1 LLHHLGGSG
10 NYLVEIDV
18 ALTATTMERH
28 MVLVYKKLVIPVV
41 ALVLAGVLTACETTG
56 PKTAIGGLGGAAAG
70 GLLAAVAGGNEAGI
84 AAGTI
89 LGGLIGGA
97 IGSEL
102 DAADRRY
109 ASQTAQEALEYA
121 PVGSR
126 VSWQN
131 PDSGHFGMV
140 TPTRTY
146 QTAHGYCRE
155 YQQWVTIGGVEHAS
169 YGTACRQPD
178 GTWRI
183 VN

>member
-1 LLHHLGGSG
+1 METHM
-10 NYLVEIDV
+10 
-18 ALTATTMERH
+18 ALT
-28 MVLVYKKLVIPVV
+28 YKKLVIPAL
-41 ALVLAGVLTACETTG
+41 ALVLSCLLTACETTG

-89 LGGLIGGA
+89 LGGLVGGA
-97 IGSEL
+97 IGSGL

-121 PVGSR
+121 PAGSR

-131 PDSGHFGMV
+131 PDSGHFGTV

-155 YQQWVTIGGVEHAS
+155 YQQWVTIGGVERSS

-178 GTWRI
+178 GSWRI